1 MSELQIALIALG
13 VALVVAVWLYNLR
26 QERKQRARVAQ
37 MLPATKAPDV
47 LMAGRAEQPAPAAAP
62 VAPPERK
69 EPKEHK
75 EPTLAAPAEAPGLAA
90 VDLPLA
96 EEVPAEMD
104 LLLDEVHDV
113 EAGSQPVMPVPAEWG
128 DGLVDCLLRIEFV
141 KPVAVAALRAEHAP
155 WSGRIDKPIQWLGLD
170 EHSGRWRMLLP
181 QDPGAVMQLAAAL
194 QLVDRKGPVSEITLS
209 AFIDGLHRLAQR
221 FAGLV
226 ELPAPGPLQ
235 ERARA
240 LDVFCAAV
248 DLQLALHVLP
258 LGGELAGAKLKPLLD
273 VAGLHREGERF
284 VATDAAGA
292 EVFALTCQAATAFPL
307 ERIETLALT
316 GLTFSLDVPRVA
328 DGTAAFERMLGL
340 AQRCAEA
347 LGAQVADA
355 HRKPLA
361 AATLAAIRSRIG
373 ELQGKMDAQ
382 GIPAGSVR
390 ALRLFS

>member
-1 MSELQIALIALG
+1 MSELQIALIVLG

-26 QERKQRARVAQ
+26 QERKQRARVAR
-37 MLPATKAPDV
+37 MLPATEAPDV
-47 LMAGRAEQPAPAAAP
+47 LMASRAGQPAPAAIP
-62 VAPPERK
+62 VAAPL
-69 EPKEHK
+69 EHK
-75 EPTLAAPAEAPGLAA
+75 EEPTLAEPGEAPGVAA

-96 EEVPAEMD
+96 EETPAEMD
-104 LLLDEVHDV
+104 LLLDDAEVGG
-113 EAGSQPVMPVPAEWG
+113 EPPMPLPAEWG
-128 DGLVDCLLRIEFV
+128 DGLVDCLLRVEFV

-170 EHSGRWRMLLP
+170 EHSGRWRALLP
-181 QDPGAVMQLAAAL
+181 QDSGAVVQLAAAL

-226 ELPAPGPLQ
+226 ELPVPGPLQ

-240 LDVFCAAV
+240 LDAFCAAV

-258 LGGELAGAKLKPLLD
+258 LGGELAGARLKPLVD
-273 VAGLHREGERF
+273 AAGLRREGERF

-307 ERIETLALT
+307 DRIETLALT
-316 GLTFSLDVPRVA
+316 GLVFSLDVPRVA
-328 DGTAAFERMLGL
+328 DGAAAFDRMVGF

-347 LGAQVADA
+347 LGGQLTDA

-373 ELQGKMDAQ
+373 ELQGKMDVQ